1 VNDYLLARA
10 LHVAAVV
17 LWIGGVAFVTT
28 ALLPALRGLGDPAQR
43 LALFEAVESRFA
55 RQARWTTL
63 LAGASGFWL
72 AWRLDAWSRFAEPR
86 YWWMHAMVAIW
97 ALFTLML
104 FVLEPLW
111 LRRGFRERAER
122 DPEGT
127 LARVSRLHRVLLA
140 VSLLTVLGA
149 AAGSHGWLGG

>member
-86 YWWMHAMVAIW
+86 YW
-97 ALFTLML
+97 
-104 FVLEPLW
+104 
-111 LRRGFRERAER
+111 
-122 DPEGT
+122 
-127 LARVSRLHRVLLA
+127 SRSGRC
-140 VSLLTVLGA
+140 SR
-149 AAGSHGWLGG
+149 

>member
-1 VNDYLLARA
+1 
-10 LHVAAVV
+10 
-17 LWIGGVAFVTT
+17 
-28 ALLPALRGLGDPAQR
+28 
-43 LALFEAVESRFA
+43 
-55 RQARWTTL
+55 
-63 LAGASGFWL
+63 
-72 AWRLDAWSRFAEPR
+72 
-86 YWWMHAMVAIW
+86 
-97 ALFTLML
+97 ML